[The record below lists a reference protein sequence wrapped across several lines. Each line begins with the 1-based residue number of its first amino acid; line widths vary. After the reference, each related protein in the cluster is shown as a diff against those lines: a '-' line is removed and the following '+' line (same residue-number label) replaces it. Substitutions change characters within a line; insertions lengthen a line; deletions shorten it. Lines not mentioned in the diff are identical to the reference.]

1 MELSI
6 AALVVALSSIAVSI
20 WQFLIRTRPFVGVS
34 GCRFV
39 GDHRALILKNWG
51 DVAAENLTI
60 CFGLISFMSGDNE
73 LSMTNEETG
82 NATGSRQRMD
92 ILLPG
97 QTMTVDLS
105 PLVQTKTFE
114 TKLLVTIDYR
124 SPMSLKLGRLK
135 LGRYRFEQT
144 GWTLASGEWRAHAQV
159 ETGLVRPPASD

>member
-6 AALVVALSSIAVSI
+6 AALVVALSSLSVSI
-20 WQFLIRTRPFVGVS
+20 WQFQIRTRPFVGVS
-34 GCRFV
+34 GCQFV
-39 GDHRALILKNWG
+39 GDHHALILKNWG

-60 CFGLISFMSGDNE
+60 SFALLSFMPGVNVP
-73 LSMTNEETG
+73 MTNAETG
-82 NATGSRQRMD
+82 MAHGSRQRMD

-105 PLVQTKTFE
+105 PPVPTKTFE
-114 TKLLVTIDYR
+114 TKLQVIIDYR

-135 LGRYRFEQT
+135 LGRYRFKQT

-159 ETGLVRPPASD
+159 ETGLVRPTVSE